1 MPPVPHTADVAAGR
15 VDIAVFARA
24 PIAGLSKTRL
34 IPRLGAEGAAALQH
48 AFIGRTLRTALSAG
62 LGSVSLWCAP
72 NCDHPAFVALSEE
85 LGVPLHA
92 QSGVDLGA
100 RMRHA
105 FDRHCRNGDSLL
117 IGTDCPSLTATELRA
132 AGVALAEGNDA
143 VFIPAEDGGYVLI
156 GLRRPIDSL
165 FDGIPWG
172 SDRVMDYT
180 RESLRRAG
188 LRWREL
194 VPSWDVDRPEDADR
208 LRASGLMRL
217 PIGAA

>member
-1 MPPVPHTADVAAGR
+1 MPPVPQTADFAAGR

-24 PIAGLSKTRL
+24 PIAGQSKTRL

-48 AFIGRTLRTALSAG
+48 ALIGRTVRTALSAG

-72 NCDHPAFVALSEE
+72 NCDHPAFVNLSEE

-105 FDRHCRNGDSLL
+105 FSRHCRECDSLL
-117 IGTDCPSLTATELRA
+117 IGTDCPALTATELRA
-132 AGVALAEGNDA
+132 SGLALAEGNDA

-165 FDGIPWG
+165 FDSVPWG
-172 SDRVMDYT
+172 SDRVMDHT

-188 LRWREL
+188 LRWHEL
-194 VPSWDVDRPEDADR
+194 SSSWDVDRPEDADR
-208 LRASGLMRL
+208 LQLSGLMSL
-217 PIGAA
+217 PKGT